1 MCLSFCSRQTDKCPS
16 PEINWLCRDV
26 IFFSTFEFWLANQFY
41 SSMNALLS
49 AMIQYES
56 NSDYIITNAFNLDIS
71 CFTFAHMH
79 MHMINTDKA
88 NRLLYLWFLTW
99 LQSSHAH
106 AQAQRAADIFS
117 GTEGFHDLV
126 VCGFATPP
134 LIAFRA
140 SVAWSKEP
148 LISPFPMQYA
158 CLLLSLH
165 CYLISNSNFF
175 PISSFLLSVVNSSF
189 VGDTFFIAIP
199 TQGSNWNFRFL
210 RSELN
215 LSLSRCIFFANGM
228 NGR

>member
-1 MCLSFCSRQTDKCPS
+1 
-16 PEINWLCRDV
+16 
-26 IFFSTFEFWLANQFY
+26 
-41 SSMNALLS
+41 
-49 AMIQYES
+49 
-56 NSDYIITNAFNLDIS
+56 
-71 CFTFAHMH
+71 
-79 MHMINTDKA
+79 MINTDKA
-88 NRLLYLWFLTW
+88 NRLLYLWFLPW

-175 PISSFLLSVVNSSF
+175 PISSFLLSIVNSTMIHFSSQF
-189 VGDTFFIAIP
+189 RPRGQIGISDFCAR
-199 TQGSNWNFRFL
+199 NWIYRCL
-210 RSELN
+210 AVY
-215 LSLSRCIFFANGM
+215 SLQMEWMVDRLYLCLCHGFPE
-228 NGR
+228 